1 MRLKNTSKTATLYRT
16 VMPEHIC
23 SHGLRCKD
31 LLKRQGFK
39 VDDQHLTSRSE
50 VEALK
55 ARYNVATVPQIF
67 IDETRIG
74 GFDDLLE
81 YFGKPKPPKHTTT
94 YKPIIALFSIGL
106 LLAISITWLQLDAI
120 FNFKTIEWFISISMV
135 LLGLQKLMDLERFTT
150 MFLTYDLLAQ
160 RWIRYSYI
168 YPFVEAGA
176 GLMMIVGVLNWISAP
191 AAFFVASIGA
201 VSVFKAVYID
211 KRDLKCACVGG
222 DSNVPLGFVSLTE
235 NLMMVGMAIWMITTT

>member
-1 MRLKNTSKTATLYRT
+1 
-16 VMPEHIC
+16 MPEHIC

-31 LLKRQGFK
+31 LLKRRGFK
-39 VDDQHLTSRSE
+39 VNDKHLTSRSE

-55 ARYNVATVPQIF
+55 ALHEVLTVPQIF

-81 YFGKPKPPKHTTT
+81 YFGTPKQPKNTAT
-94 YKPIIALFSIGL
+94 YQPIITLFSIGL
-106 LLAISITWLQLDAI
+106 LLAIAITWLTLDAI
-120 FNFKTIEWFISISMV
+120 FTSKTIEWFISISMV

-176 GLMMIVGVLNWISAP
+176 GLMMIMGVLTWISAP
-191 AAFFVASIGA
+191 AAFFVASVGA

-211 KRDLKCACVGG
+211 KRELECACVGG
-222 DSNVPLGFVSLTE
+222 DRNVPLGFVSLTE
-235 NLMMVGMAIWMITTT
+235 NLMMGGMAIWMITTTWN

>member
-55 ARYNVATVPQIF
+55 SRHKVATVPQIF

-81 YFGKPKPPKHTTT
+81 YFGKPKPPKHKTTF
-94 YKPIIALFSIGL
+94 KPIIALFSIGL
-106 LLAISITWLQLDAI
+106 LLAISITWLKLDTI

-160 RWIRYSYI
+160 RWVRYSYI

-176 GLMMIVGVLNWISAP
+176 GLSMIVGVLTWISAP
-191 AAFFVASIGA
+191 AAFFVASVGV
-201 VSVFKAVYID
+201 VSVFKAVYIE

-235 NLMMVGMAIWMITTT
+235 NLMMVGMAIWMIANI

>member
-1 MRLKNTSKTATLYRT
+1 MDQKQSHKMATVYRT

-31 LLKRQGFK
+31 LLRRQGFK
-39 VDDQHLTSRSE
+39 VEDKHLTSRKE

-55 ARYNVATVPQIF
+55 ALHNVSTVPQIF

-81 YFGKPKPPKHTTT
+81 YFGKTKRPKGTTT
-94 YKPIIALFSIGL
+94 YQPIIVLFSIGL
-106 LLAISITWLQLDAI
+106 LLAFAITWLKFNTI

-160 RWIRYSYI
+160 RWVRYSYI
-168 YPFVEAGA
+168 YPFVEVGA
-176 GLMMIVGVLNWISAP
+176 GLMMTAGVLTWISAP

-201 VSVFKAVYID
+201 VSVFKAVYVD
-211 KRDLKCACVGG
+211 RRDLKCACVGG

-235 NLMMVGMAIWMITTT
+235 NLMMVGMAIWMITKT